1 MSPDLA
7 EFITALNLIIISKVE
22 GLTDKKKIEAI
33 KILMKEGIN
42 LNTAFAA
49 RLAIDDVLDP
59 KRATESE
66 IYLVRQRSRGK
77 LKKRR
82 RRKTKRR

>member
-59 KRATESE
+59 KTATESE